1 MPCADPWA
9 VSDDDADH
17 VDAPRAEH
25 HVPEHV
31 VDERVERRKVR
42 LRLRAA
48 FLSLENTRGSRPG
61 RLNSLTTIVSLTQH
75 HNAGYLDGLEDGK
88 EETLQSGFNAGF
100 VDGGTAGFAY
110 GQARGATRTL
120 RAFAERAGGS
130 EEWIEAMQANEERL
144 KTMTSVRALK
154 AAHAESL
161 DDGQS
166 EFTVAMKALEA
177 DIQAVG
183 EVTLHEF
190 PR

>member
-17 VDAPRAEH
+17 VDASRAEH

-31 VDERVERRKVR
+31 VDERVERRK
-42 LRLRAA
+42 
-48 FLSLENTRGSRPG
+48 
-61 RLNSLTTIVSLTQH
+61 H

-88 EETLQSGFNAGF
+88 DETLQSGFNAGF

-130 EEWIEAMQANEERL
+130 EEWVEAMQANEERL

-166 EFTVAMKALEA
+166 EFTVAMKALES

-183 EVTLHEF
+183 AVTLHEF